1 MLERFQYFLLNN
13 NGIGI
18 TLYERYDPFI
28 ARQVKYT
35 HDYFAKNASF
45 PKYVNFNNILGGVR
59 NGDPL
64 LEPILQF
71 ADFFAFAPYMKHQ
84 SNGKKRIDMT
94 KFVTNTIILIIQF
107 QSKEAITKYNGD
119 PRLYFKPQYGV
130 RPNRVSIT
138 GPYNM
143 N

>member
-84 SNGKKRIDMT
+84 SNGKK
-94 KFVTNTIILIIQF
+94 
-107 QSKEAITKYNGD
+107 E
-119 PRLYFKPQYGV
+119 
-130 RPNRVSIT
+130 
-138 GPYNM
+138 
-143 N
+143 